1 VSDPGAQRT
10 VADPAREALDIGDV
24 NALRYHG
31 QNSIMVGERVM
42 AGPTPRPFQKAFLC
56 AAVAFVLIVAA
67 AVATLGMPAS
77 GTEPEM
83 AGRLFA
89 YVAIPAVIVGF
100 FARRS
105 AKVWPVWKIALIF
118 VVVLIIALAAAL
130 NSLMMKTP
138 V

>member
-1 VSDPGAQRT
+1 
-10 VADPAREALDIGDV
+10 
-24 NALRYHG
+24 
-31 QNSIMVGERVM
+31 
-42 AGPTPRPFQKAFLC
+42 
-56 AAVAFVLIVAA
+56 
-67 AVATLGMPAS
+67 
-77 GTEPEM
+77 M

-138 V
+138 A